1 MKTNT
6 TLSINQDASSPRP
19 RPSPP
24 FGIVA
29 EGRERRGSRVLDL
42 KVRTC
47 VGRNL
52 SLLIALALVT
62 GCAKSTRSLSNSSYR
77 EPGRTAHFAPR
88 PNHSDPGFE
97 YRGELSEFDVLGIT
111 RNETAT
117 DTDIERALAAA
128 KRMRLKS
135 GDSVL
140 LVQSGAIFPD
150 APMVNELSKHFRVVP
165 FTGVPPASR
174 RGVDGQF
181 ERYDAGD
188 FSKSLR
194 LAAARGGCE
203 TILCYWGILESESA
217 RLATKTVSWVPVAGW
232 FIPDEN
238 QHMRIRLKLALVDV
252 RTGDWTVLSP
262 DAIEASKLSVS
273 PRRGVADQKLVE
285 RLKLKAYESGAKE
298 LLSRYAEIA
307 AK

>member
-1 MKTNT
+1 MKTIPLV
-6 TLSINQDASSPRP
+6 TLSLC
-19 RPSPP
+19 
-24 FGIVA
+24 F
-29 EGRERRGSRVLDL
+29 
-42 KVRTC
+42 
-47 VGRNL
+47 
-52 SLLIALALVT
+52 ALFV

-77 EPGRTAHFAPR
+77 EPGGHSHFAPR
-88 PNHSDPGFE
+88 ENDSDPGFE

-111 RNETAT
+111 RTETAS
-117 DTDIERALAAA
+117 DADIEKALTAA
-128 KRMRLKS
+128 KQIRLKS
-135 GDSVL
+135 GASIL

-150 APMVNELSKHFRVVP
+150 APMVTELSKHFRVVP
-165 FTGVPPASR
+165 FTGVPPVSR
-174 RGVDGQF
+174 RGTDGQF

-203 TILCYWGILESESA
+203 TILCYWGILESENA
-217 RLATKTVSWVPVAGW
+217 KLATKAVAWVPVASW

-262 DAIEASKLSVS
+262 DAIEARKLSVS
-273 PRRGVADQKLVE
+273 PRRAVADQKLVA
-285 RLKLKAYESGAKE
+285 RLKQQAYESGTKE
-298 LLSRYAEIA
+298 LLSRHADLA

>member
-6 TLSINQDASSPRP
+6 T
-19 RPSPP
+19 
-24 FGIVA
+24 
-29 EGRERRGSRVLDL
+29 
-42 KVRTC
+42 
-47 VGRNL
+47 L
-52 SLLIALALVT
+52 SLLIALALLT

-88 PNHSDPGFE
+88 PNDSDPGFE

-111 RNETAT
+111 RNETAS
-117 DTDIERALAAA
+117 DTDIEKALAAA
-128 KRMRLKS
+128 KQIRLKP
-135 GDSVL
+135 GASVM

-165 FTGVPPASR
+165 FTGVPPVSR
-174 RGVDGQF
+174 RGTEGQF

-217 RLATKTVSWVPVAGW
+217 KLATKTVSWVPVASW

-238 QHMRIRLKLALVDV
+238 QHMRIRLKLAIVDV

-273 PRRGVADQKLVE
+273 PRRAVADQKLVE
-285 RLKLKAYESGAKE
+285 RLKLKAYEAGAKE
-298 LLSRYAEIA
+298 LLARYAELA

>member
-1 MKTNT
+1 MKTIQLA
-6 TLSINQDASSPRP
+6 TLS
-19 RPSPP
+19 
-24 FGIVA
+24 
-29 EGRERRGSRVLDL
+29 L
-42 KVRTC
+42 C
-47 VGRNL
+47 
-52 SLLIALALVT
+52 LALFA
-62 GCAKSTRSLSNSSYR
+62 GCAKSVRSLSNSGYR
-77 EPGRTAHFAPR
+77 EPGNAACYTPR
-88 PNHSDPGFE
+88 PNDSDPGFE

-111 RNETAT
+111 RT
-117 DTDIERALAAA
+117 DTASEADIEEALASA
-128 KRMRLKS
+128 KRIRLKS
-135 GDSVL
+135 GDSIL

-165 FTGVPPASR
+165 FTGVPPVSR

-217 RLATKTVSWVPVAGW
+217 KLATKTVSWVPVASW

-262 DAIEASKLSVS
+262 AALEGSKLSVS
-273 PRRGVADQKLVE
+273 PRRSVADQKLVE
-285 RLKLKAYESGAKE
+285 RLKQNAYESSTKE
-298 LLSRYAEIA
+298 LLIRYAEVA
-307 AK
+307 AN

>member
-1 MKTNT
+1 MKTT
-6 TLSINQDASSPRP
+6 QFVTLS
-19 RPSPP
+19 
-24 FGIVA
+24 
-29 EGRERRGSRVLDL
+29 L
-42 KVRTC
+42 C
-47 VGRNL
+47 
-52 SLLIALALVT
+52 LALLA
-62 GCAKSTRSLSNSSYR
+62 GCAKTTRSLSNSGYR
-77 EPGRTAHFAPR
+77 EPGASACYAPR
-88 PNHSDPGFE
+88 QNDSDPGFE

-111 RNETAT
+111 RGETAS
-117 DTDIERALAAA
+117 DTDIEKALAAA
-128 KRMRLKS
+128 KRISLKS
-135 GDSVL
+135 GDSIL

-165 FTGVPPASR
+165 FTGVPPVSR
-174 RGVDGQF
+174 RGMDGQF

-217 RLATKTVSWVPVAGW
+217 KLVTKTVSWAPVASW

-273 PRRGVADQKLVE
+273 PRRAVADQKLVE
-285 RLKLKAYESGAKE
+285 SLKQKAYESGAKE
-298 LLSRYAEIA
+298 LLSRYTEIA
-307 AK
+307 TK

>member
-1 MKTNT
+1 MKTT
-6 TLSINQDASSPRP
+6 QLVTLS
-19 RPSPP
+19 
-24 FGIVA
+24 
-29 EGRERRGSRVLDL
+29 L
-42 KVRTC
+42 C
-47 VGRNL
+47 
-52 SLLIALALVT
+52 LAFLA
-62 GCAKSTRSLSNSSYR
+62 GCAKTTRSLSNSGYR
-77 EPGRTAHFAPR
+77 DPGGTSCYAPR
-88 PNHSDPGFE
+88 ANDSDPGFE

-117 DTDIERALAAA
+117 DTDIEKALTAA
-128 KRMRLKS
+128 KQIRLKS

-150 APMVNELSKHFRVVP
+150 APMVNELSKHFRVIP

-174 RGVDGQF
+174 RGMDGQF
-181 ERYDAGD
+181 ERNDAGD

-217 RLATKTVSWVPVAGW
+217 KLATKTVSWVPIAEW
-232 FIPDEN
+232 LIPDEN

-252 RTGDWTVLSP
+252 RTGDWAVLSP
-262 DAIEASKLSVS
+262 NAIEDSKLSVS
-273 PRRGVADQKLVE
+273 PRRGVTDQKLVE
-285 RLKLKAYESGAKE
+285 RLKQKAYESGAKE
-298 LLSRYAEIA
+298 LLTRYAEIA

>member
-6 TLSINQDASSPRP
+6 T
-19 RPSPP
+19 
-24 FGIVA
+24 
-29 EGRERRGSRVLDL
+29 
-42 KVRTC
+42 
-47 VGRNL
+47 L
-52 SLLIALALVT
+52 SLLIALALFT
-62 GCAKSTRSLSNSSYR
+62 GCTTTKRSLSNSSYR

-88 PNHSDPGFE
+88 QIDSDPGFE
-97 YRGELSEFDVLGIT
+97 YRGELSELDVLGIT
-111 RNETAT
+111 RNDSAS
-117 DTDIERALAAA
+117 DADIEKALAAA
-128 KRMRLKS
+128 KQIRIKL
-135 GDSVL
+135 GASVM

-150 APMVNELSKHFRVVP
+150 APMVNELSNHFRVVP
-165 FTGVPPASR
+165 FTGVPPVSR
-174 RGVDGQF
+174 RTTDGRF

-194 LAAARGGCE
+194 LAAARGGCD

-217 RLATKTVSWVPVAGW
+217 KLATKTVSWVPVATW

-252 RTGDWTVLSP
+252 RTGNWTVLNP

-285 RLKLKAYESGAKE
+285 RLKLKAYEAGAKE
-298 LLSRYAEIA
+298 LLSRYAELA

>member
-1 MKTNT
+1 MKTIPLV
-6 TLSINQDASSPRP
+6 TLS
-19 RPSPP
+19 
-24 FGIVA
+24 
-29 EGRERRGSRVLDL
+29 L
-42 KVRTC
+42 C
-47 VGRNL
+47 
-52 SLLIALALVT
+52 LALIG

-88 PNHSDPGFE
+88 QNDSDPGFE

-111 RNETAT
+111 RTETASNA
-117 DTDIERALAAA
+117 DIEKALAAA
-128 KRMRLKS
+128 KQIRLKP
-135 GDSVL
+135 GASVM

-165 FTGVPPASR
+165 FTGVPPVSR
-174 RGVDGQF
+174 RGTDGQF

-217 RLATKTVSWVPVAGW
+217 KLATKTVSWVPVASW

-262 DAIEASKLSVS
+262 NAIEASKLSVS
-273 PRRGVADQKLVE
+273 PRRAVADQKLVE
-285 RLKLKAYESGAKE
+285 HLKQQAYESGAKE
-298 LLSRYAEIA
+298 LLSRYAEVA

>member
-1 MKTNT
+1 MKSIQLVA
-6 TLSINQDASSPRP
+6 LSIC
-19 RPSPP
+19 
-24 FGIVA
+24 VA
-29 EGRERRGSRVLDL
+29 LFV
-42 KVRTC
+42 
-47 VGRNL
+47 
-52 SLLIALALVT
+52 
-62 GCAKSTRSLSNSSYR
+62 GCAKSVRSVSNSGYR
-77 EPGRTAHFAPR
+77 ESGGHAHYAPHQ
-88 PNHSDPGFE
+88 NNSDPGFE

-111 RNETAT
+111 RTETAS
-117 DTDIERALAAA
+117 DSDIEKALVAA
-128 KRMRLKS
+128 KPIQLKA
-135 GDSVL
+135 GASVMV
-140 LVQSGAIFPD
+140 VQSGAIFPD

-165 FTGVPPASR
+165 FTGVPPISR

-203 TILCYWGILESESA
+203 MILCYWGILESESA
-217 RLATKTVSWVPVAGW
+217 KLATKTVSWVPVASW

-262 DAIEASKLSVS
+262 DAIEASKLSVT
-273 PRRGVADQKLVE
+273 PRRAVADQKLVE

-307 AK
+307 VK